1 MKAGEVITLP
11 RAWFGYFDNS
21 LNRVSELILGA
32 DDPELENK
40 DLYFAKLFRKLQ
52 FKKMCL
58 QVQ

>member
-1 MKAGEVITLP
+1 MKAGVVITLS

-21 LNRVSELILGA
+21 LNGVSGIILGA
-32 DDPELENK
+32 DDPELEYK
-40 DLYFAKLFRKLQ
+40 DLFSATIFRKLQ

>member
-21 LNRVSELILGA
+21 LNGVSEIILGA

-40 DLYFAKLFRKLQ
+40 DLSSAKIFSKLQ